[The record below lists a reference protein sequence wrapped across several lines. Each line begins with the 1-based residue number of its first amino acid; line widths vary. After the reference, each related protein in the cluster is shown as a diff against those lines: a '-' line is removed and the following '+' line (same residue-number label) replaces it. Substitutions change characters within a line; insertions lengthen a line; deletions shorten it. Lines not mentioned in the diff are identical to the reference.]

1 MSDAGPNRDDDE
13 ARLHDYAVALADAV
27 DAALGP
33 WVWRCVEFR
42 CADAGLTLSDD
53 ARAATSA
60 AAAACTSEIG
70 GRVRSLLLCDI
81 DEQAG
86 TPLTVLR
93 DAVGY
98 PTAVLDGLGVPDV
111 ARDDFARRSFPGD
124 RYDLTPASFAEIDE
138 SLHEPGLAWGA
149 AKAFV
154 HRRRRGG

>member
-1 MSDAGPNRDDDE
+1 MSDAGPNQGDDD

-33 WVWRCVEFR
+33 WVRRCVECR
-42 CADAGLTLSDD
+42 CADAGIALTDD
-53 ARAATSA
+53 VRAATADA
-60 AAAACTSEIG
+60 ADSCITEIG
-70 GRVRSLLLCDI
+70 GRVRALLLSDI
-81 DEQAG
+81 DEQSG

-93 DAVGY
+93 DAVRY
-98 PTAVLDGLGVPDV
+98 PTAVLDDAGMPEVS
-111 ARDDFARRSFPGD
+111 RDDFARRSFPED